1 MRITNSVL
9 VNNLK
14 NNLSRNIR
22 LLGKIQLQLE
32 TGRRISKPSIDP
44 TGIVESLRLTT
55 RLKENEQYRNNV
67 ADALGWLNTT
77 DDALGALNSV
87 IQRIYELT
95 VQGAN
100 GPLDVEERNSICE
113 EVKQLKDEMGEIA
126 NTTHGDRYIFGG
138 TNTTENLIQLIQ
150 MVLGSITP
158 KVLGMK

>member
-67 ADALGWLNTT
+67 EGALGWLNTT

-95 VQGAN
+95 VQGSN
-100 GPLDVEERNSICE
+100 GP
-113 EVKQLKDEMGEIA
+113 
-126 NTTHGDRYIFGG
+126 
-138 TNTTENLIQLIQ
+138 
-150 MVLGSITP
+150 
-158 KVLGMK
+158 